1 MRSVGRRALLPSVVM
16 VCLPILQLE
25 ASAAETVRVSDG
37 AGTWEMTISPQ
48 DGTIV
53 PEQPT
58 PEAAPIILA
67 AFQED
72 TEAEAA
78 VPEPVEAEESLA
90 PESVPAEQVDPA
102 VPAEDAGEPIPVV
115 TPAPGVDP
123 AAYWCVYRTI
133 PFIRTEYLANPSYRH
148 EATMEFL
155 FGQLRPT
162 VIHKHQEVAPPVAPV
177 VAPAPAPPWVY
188 DIYLGQ
194 IPTFIQRY
202 QPPMIPLGG
211 YPLSY

>member
-1 MRSVGRRALLPSVVM
+1 MRHVGRGALLPSVVM

-25 ASAAETVRVSDG
+25 ASAAEVVTVPDG
-37 AGTWEMTISPQ
+37 SGTWEVTIAPQ
-48 DGTIV
+48 DASV
-53 PEQPT
+53 PLERP
-58 PEAAPIILA
+58 ASGSAPIILA

-72 TEAEAA
+72 AELEGA
-78 VPEPVEAEESLA
+78 VPEPVEAEEL
-90 PESVPAEQVDPA
+90 SVPEAA
-102 VPAEDAGEPIPVV
+102 PAEETAPDAAAEGTVEPVPVV
-115 TPAPGVDP
+115 TPAPAVDP

-202 QPPMIPLGG
+202 QPPMIPFGG
-211 YPLSY
+211 FPLSY